1 MPNASR
7 SEPASALLSITSPS
21 ESPAAVT
28 GWNSVDRRRAGGP
41 FSTPVGKKSV
51 IPRRPLFPTVSTW
64 LPPSAEKCIGTPI
77 KWLTAQRI
85 GRARELLEAST
96 LPVEDVG
103 EASGLGIPAN
113 FRRHFTQATGVTPS
127 TYRRTFNARDTGNRT

>member
-28 GWNSVDRRRAGGP
+28 GWNSVDRRRVGGP
-41 FSTPVGKKSV
+41 FSTPVGKVRDPEAALISHGQHV
-51 IPRRPLFPTVSTW
+51 VAALGREVHRH
-64 LPPSAEKCIGTPI
+64 PI
-77 KWLTAQRI
+77 EWLTAQRI

-103 EASGLGIPAN
+103 EASGLGAPAN